1 MLDFASAWCDG
12 FLTWTWSLGSA
23 LLVLVFLAAS
33 AGEASSR
40 YAWEHVDR
48 LDFFRCLVLFLTRFV
63 STPCSARSVQTAELG
78 DGVVAMQACDPV
90 LKKVDSTDASSRTL

>member
-23 LLVLVFLAAS
+23 LLVLVFLAAIT
-33 AGEASSR
+33 GEASSR

-48 LDFFRCLVLFLTRFV
+48 LDYFLGLGALSYMFLFPFHILYVLFRGLNLEMASLPWRLTI
-63 STPCSARSVQTAELG
+63 QH
-78 DGVVAMQACDPV
+78 
-90 LKKVDSTDASSRTL
+90 